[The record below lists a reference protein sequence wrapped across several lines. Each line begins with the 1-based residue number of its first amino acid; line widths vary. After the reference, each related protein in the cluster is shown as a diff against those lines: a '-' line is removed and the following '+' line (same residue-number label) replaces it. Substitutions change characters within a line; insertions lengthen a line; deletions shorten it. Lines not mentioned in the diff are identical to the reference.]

1 MGRASAAGQLALW
14 VGRRGKGSA
23 SLRWDQQELILH
35 VSGLQIVG
43 VEGED
48 NGHLAAAFGLTNGGE
63 WFAQAAA
70 AVAAGEVSQGEANAV
85 VKRALA
91 ERLREFLLAS
101 DAEASFESGLP
112 PEAHALTISY
122 PHLVVEMV
130 LGAGGESLVET
141 LLPEPSLL
149 LRRLPEFPK
158 RVGALGL
165 TEEAMAILAKI
176 NDQRSAHDIADP
188 SPHGRELALRL
199 LAAATGA
206 GLVESVTRITEVPLA
221 TTPPPRFA
229 AVPRRRTWLVVLALV
244 FVGVCGLL
252 VVRPWSSSKV
262 VGGGGP
268 WAVAVEGGCQPA
280 EVERLYRR
288 QEQDKVNLRVVP
300 FGQGDGQCYRLIWGR
315 FPSKEAAE
323 QTISRLPAGTVARGF
338 PPHVVRV
345 EGNAP

>member
-1 MGRASAAGQLALW
+1 
-14 VGRRGKGSA
+14 
-23 SLRWDQQELILH
+23 
-35 VSGLQIVG
+35 
-43 VEGED
+43 
-48 NGHLAAAFGLTNGGE
+48 
-63 WFAQAAA
+63 
-70 AVAAGEVSQGEANAV
+70 
-85 VKRALA
+85 
-91 ERLREFLLAS
+91 
-101 DAEASFESGLP
+101 
-112 PEAHALTISY
+112 
-122 PHLVVEMV
+122 
-130 LGAGGESLVET
+130 
-141 LLPEPSLL
+141 
-149 LRRLPEFPK
+149 LPEFPK